1 MRRLFACLLAAG
13 LLARAGDRPA
23 AAADDAGDVERR
35 AQVVATLGAGPTMR
49 SITVGELE
57 DRVAAMPP
65 FQRATFGDTPSA
77 VRRKF
82 LSDVLVPEVL
92 LAMGGADAKLDQQ
105 LPTSYGV
112 ERARS
117 QATVRALRD
126 RIGPAAA
133 IPMQDVQKYY
143 DDNRARYDT
152 PERYQLW
159 RILCKTR
166 EEAVAVVAAAKK
178 EPTPKEFGELARE
191 HSIDKATFLR
201 AGNLGFVS
209 ADGASNEPGLRVDP
223 SIVHAAQAVHDG
235 DIVPSPVPE
244 GDGFAV
250 VWRRGTIAANK
261 RTVEDAAAQIRDALW
276 KARVEKGTHDL
287 LDGLRSAK
295 LRDVHEEL
303 LDTLEVPSGDA
314 GVIGVHRPAAPAVSH

>member
-1 MRRLFACLLAAG
+1 
-13 LLARAGDRPA
+13 
-23 AAADDAGDVERR
+23 
-35 AQVVATLGAGPTMR
+35 
-49 SITVGELE
+49 
-57 DRVAAMPP
+57 
-65 FQRATFGDTPSA
+65 

-92 LAMGGADAKLDQQ
+92 LAMGGAADKLDQQ
-105 LPTSYGV
+105 LPTSYSA

-117 QATVRALRD
+117 QATIRALRD

-166 EEAVAVVAAAKK
+166 EEAVEVIADARK
-178 EPTPKEFGELARE
+178 EPTPKEFGDLARD

-223 SIVHAAQAVHDG
+223 AIVRAAQGVRDG
-235 DIVPSPVPE
+235 DIVPTPVPE
-244 GDGFAV
+244 GEGFAV
-250 VWRRGTIAANK
+250 VWRRGTIHANK
-261 RTVEDAAAQIRDALW
+261 RSVDDAAAQIRDALW
-276 KARVEKGTHDL
+276 KARVEKETHDL
-287 LDGLRSAK
+287 IGQLRSAK

-303 LDTLEVPSGDA
+303 LDTLEVPPGDA
-314 GVIGVHRPAAPAVSH
+314 GVLGVHKAAAPAVDR